1 MQQDRLV
8 NGWFRHAAFADFDA
22 VAGRQDDV
30 DAANLR
36 EFLQNAAGFVAEP
49 GFLAQGGQRFP
60 EHIRQEADQNVG
72 QHPILFLV
80 PDRPYAQI
88 AFVNSE
94 RRFRFGELDVCLPE
108 LIVAPVADVS
118 TYQIDR

>member
-8 NGWFRHAAFADFDA
+8 AGWFCHAAFADFDA

-36 EFLQNAAGFVAEP
+36 EFLQDAAGFVAET

-60 EHIRQEADQNVG
+60 EHIWLVRKIMS
-72 QHPILFLV
+72 HILLKEF
-80 PDRPYAQI
+80 
-88 AFVNSE
+88 
-94 RRFRFGELDVCLPE
+94 CHT
-108 LIVAPVADVS
+108 APKEQAA
-118 TYQIDR
+118 